1 MIEVVRT
8 DVRFLLVK
16 GPWQQCGEPTAAGE
30 GCKTSLEDV
39 AVPSEGMVTLQKVIW
54 FVGCVLKV
62 KPRGFIGGL
71 DVNLEDTWYVSR
83 KPGRSFPELSDDWQ
97 YRLQG
102 LKRRK
107 ARPLPPALSVKHIK
121 YLGPLP
127 LSVLYSVLVTLSLS
141 THSLLSLSSWEAS
154 LSA

>member
-8 DVRFLLVK
+8 VVRFLLVK
-16 GPWQQCGEPTAAGE
+16 GPWQQCGEPTATGE
-30 GCKTSLEDV
+30 GCKTSLETV
-39 AVPSEGMVTLQKVIW
+39 AIASEVMVTLQVIW

-62 KPRGFIGGL
+62 KPRGFIGGF
-71 DVNLEDTWYVSR
+71 DVSLESTR

-102 LKRRK
+102 SKRRK

-127 LSVLYSVLVTLSLS
+127 LSVLSSALVTLSLF
-141 THSLLSLSSWEAS
+141 THSLPSLSSWEAC
-154 LSA
+154 LSS